1 MIMYGPILIV
11 LIIAIAI
18 IGILV
23 KLSKNSSKKN
33 FFSGNRIRWIFVGY
47 ISILIICTGLSPLLP
62 KGDITYKKVDVNQLE
77 RDSSELYEAAIQG
90 NIENVDSEYI
100 LKTWNL
106 EYSEKQLN
114 IAVTNDD
121 FLSAVIIV
129 ERKND
134 NDGKIEA
141 AFYKTG
147 SSINNMAISELD
159 KPLRMEMGK
168 NTLRLENPEKL
179 ILEFSQFQHAFPINQ
194 FTGKGDFSDS
204 NNFYEGT
211 SILYLKIPK
220 DLELNTTFEIDIQ
233 YVE

>member
-1 MIMYGPILIV
+1 MVISITAL
-11 LIIAIAI
+11 
-18 IGILV
+18 LV
-23 KLSKNSSKKN
+23 KLSKSSSKKN
-33 FFSGNRIRWIFVGY
+33 FFFGNRIRWILVGY

-62 KGDITYKKVDVNQLE
+62 KGEITYKEVDVNQLE
-77 RDSSELYEAAIQG
+77 RDSRELYEAAIQG

-106 EYSEKQLN
+106 DYSEKQLN
-114 IAVTNDD
+114 IVVTNEE
-121 FLSAVIIV
+121 FLNAVIIV

-147 SSINNMAISELD
+147 SSINDMAISELD
-159 KPLRMEMGK
+159 KPLRIEMRN
-168 NTLRLENPEKL
+168 NTWKLQNPEKL
-179 ILEFSQFQHAFPINQ
+179 NLEFSQFQHAFPIKQ
-194 FTGKGDFSDS
+194 FTGKGNFIDS
-204 NNFYEGT
+204 NNFYEGP

-220 DLELNTTFEIDIQ
+220 DLELNATSEIDLQ